1 MVLRL
6 KLDQAFWRRPQR
18 GDRHVFHNQVRVLEV
33 GFCVV
38 GAEEHFELYR
48 LVALDFALLRYYSVV
63 GLFVAKGNF
72 VRVLFA
78 IDGPVEGH
86 CDR

>member
-1 MVLRL
+1 
-6 KLDQAFWRRPQR
+6 
-18 GDRHVFHNQVRVLEV
+18 
-33 GFCVV
+33 VV

-48 LVALDFALLRYYSVV
+48 LVALDFALLRYHSVV